1 MILGLKFCWWRH
13 DNAIFLCNANH
24 VVFDLFWPNIILSK
38 IVIKTNLYTKMAID
52 AFGNTMEGPK

>member
-24 VVFDLFWPNIILSK
+24 VVFE